1 MGIAQI
7 ATPAPITAAITPP
20 RKADPNPPRFS
31 ITGWGEVLAF
41 AVSLFGGVLSV
52 VVALLV
58 VAALAGFAACALSS
72 DAPLAVDF
80 FGSASGFALVVAGVE
95 VVSAFAV
102 AESDF
107 GAASAFAGVSALVA
121 GVEVG
126 LAVPVV
132 LLDVSALVAGVDVE
146 DDFAG
151 VLDFDA
157 AAGLLDPAALD
168 LSVASGVVGAFVSF
182 GVVCEE
188 VASDLVSDSVVDFA
202 SSGLLVSEDFPVVRF
217 AIV

>member
-1 MGIAQI
+1 MLDA
-7 ATPAPITAAITPP
+7 
-20 RKADPNPPRFS
+20 
-31 ITGWGEVLAF
+31 

-58 VAALAGFAACALSS
+58 VAALAGFSACALSS

-95 VVSAFAV
+95 VASVFTGV
-102 AESDF
+102 APDF
-107 GAASAFAGVSALVA
+107 GAASDFAGVSALVA

-132 LLDVSALVAGVDVE
+132 LLEVSALVAGVDVG

-157 AAGLLDPAALD
+157 GAGLLDAAALD
-168 LSVASGVVGAFVSF
+168 LSVASGVVAALLSF
-182 GVVCEE
+182 GVCEE

-202 SSGLLVSEDFPVVRF
+202 SSGLFASEDFPVVRF

>member
-20 RKADPNPPRFS
+20 KKADPNPPRFS

-41 AVSLFGGVLSV
+41 AASLFGGVLSV

-58 VAALAGFAACALSS
+58 VAALAGFSACALSS

-80 FGSASGFALVVAGVE
+80 FGSASGFALAVAGVE

-107 GAASAFAGVSALVA
+107 SAASDFAGVSALIA

-126 LAVPVV
+126 LAVPLG
-132 LLDVSALVAGVDVE
+132 LLDVSALVAGVDVG

-157 AAGLLDPAALD
+157 AAGLLVAAALD
-168 LSVASGVVGAFVSF
+168 LSVASGVVAALLSF
-182 GVVCEE
+182 GVCEE

>member
-1 MGIAQI
+1 M
-7 ATPAPITAAITPP
+7 
-20 RKADPNPPRFS
+20 
-31 ITGWGEVLAF
+31 
-41 AVSLFGGVLSV
+41 SV
-52 VVALLV
+52 VVAL
-58 VAALAGFAACALSS
+58 ADFAACALSS
-72 DAPLAVDF
+72 DAPLAAVF

-102 AESDF
+102 AEPDF
-107 GAASAFAGVSALVA
+107 GAASDFAGVCALVA

-126 LAVPVV
+126 LAVPLA
-132 LLDVSALVAGVDVE
+132 LLEVSALVAGVDVE

-157 AAGLLDPAALD
+157 VAGLLDAASLD
-168 LSVASGVVGAFVSF
+168 LSAASGVVAALLSF
-182 GVVCEE
+182 GVCEE